1 MKTALVS
8 LVLVSTLAAVA
19 PAAPV
24 PRAIDPIRSSAQFS
38 VQHIWVERVTGTIAI
53 LSGSVVLGQGSAIP
67 IRVSAVLDATRIATD
82 EPDRDQALE
91 SPDFFD
97 AKKFPTWTFS
107 STKIVPL
114 GPNAFDMDGN
124 LTIHGVTQPEQLN
137 VTISGDAANPSYRAK
152 GQIDRHAFGM
162 TRTRLDPTIGGTA
175 DITLDVT
182 LK

>member
-1 MKTALVS
+1 MNPAIATLA
-8 LVLVSTLAAVA
+8 LVSTLAASA
-19 PAAPV
+19 PA
-24 PRAIDPIRSSAQFS
+24 PRAIDTARSSAQFS
-38 VQHIWVERVTGTIAI
+38 VQHIWVERVKGTVPIVT
-53 LSGSVVLGQGSAIP
+53 GSVVLGPGSLIP
-67 IRVSAVLDATRIATD
+67 ISASAVLDATRIATD
-82 EPDRDQALE
+82 EPDRDRALE

-97 AKKFPTWTFS
+97 AKKFPTWTFL
-107 STKIVPL
+107 STKIVPR
-114 GPNAFDMDGN
+114 GPSAFEMDGN

-137 VTISGDAANPSYRAK
+137 VTISGSTTNPSYHAN

>member
-1 MKTALVS
+1 M
-8 LVLVSTLAAVA
+8 
-19 PAAPV
+19 
-24 PRAIDPIRSSAQFS
+24 
-38 VQHIWVERVTGTIAI
+38 
-53 LSGSVVLGQGSAIP
+53 
-67 IRVSAVLDATRIATD
+67 LDATRIATD
-82 EPDRDQALE
+82 EPDRDRALE

-97 AKKFPTWTFS
+97 AKKFPTWSFS
-107 STKIVPL
+107 STSIVTH

-137 VTISGDAANPSYRAK
+137 VTVSGDAANPSYRAR

>member
-1 MKTALVS
+1 M
-8 LVLVSTLAAVA
+8 
-19 PAAPV
+19 
-24 PRAIDPIRSSAQFS
+24 
-38 VQHIWVERVTGTIAI
+38 QHIWVERVKGTVPI
-53 LSGSVVLGQGSAIP
+53 LSGSVVLGPGSVIP
-67 IRVSAVLDATRIATD
+67 ISVNAVLDATRIATE

-97 AKKFPTWTFS
+97 AKKFPMWTFF
-107 STKIVPL
+107 STRIVPR
-114 GPNAFDMDGN
+114 GPNAFEMDGN

-137 VTISGDAANPSYRAK
+137 VTVSGDAANPSYRAN

-182 LK
+182 LNDNGLTRPGYVHCARALVGRGHCFSRRPCG